1 MTEQQPEQQPP
12 HRQRRRRIYPERRI
26 VSLRLSIPLHEALT
40 EHVTAKRIPM
50 NTYVVKLIEAD
61 LARQNRLSRAKV
73 TR

>member
-1 MTEQQPEQQPP
+1 MTEQQQE
-12 HRQRRRRIYPERRI
+12 RQTPRRRRRIYPERRI
-26 VSLRLSIPLHEALT
+26 VSLRLSIPLHEALS
-40 EHVTAKRIPM
+40 EYVDERRIPI